1 MITTS
6 GRHHADLGVPLAKAI
21 DAYRAGGRFIWEA
34 LVAEAHA
41 TRSLSSEALVRAAS
55 RIWLILDD
63 FTDAMADAY
72 RDAVAER
79 IVAQEHERSALVAA
93 LLEGRITENETL
105 WEAAEMLRI
114 SAAGDRSSW
123 SPRRCRRPAGR
134 RSPRWKRGC
143 GRSTCRQPGD

>member
-6 GRHHADLGVPLAKAI
+6 GRHHADLGVPLAKAM

-55 RIWLILDD
+55 RIWLILDA

-79 IVAQEHERSALVAA
+79 IVA
-93 LLEGRITENETL
+93 
-105 WEAAEMLRI
+105 
-114 SAAGDRSSW
+114 
-123 SPRRCRRPAGR
+123 
-134 RSPRWKRGC
+134 
-143 GRSTCRQPGD
+143 